1 MKSLRK
7 KFVKNIILVFLIVL
21 AVIFIVFAH
30 LMQLFFTNTV
40 TRLDVMENRLI
51 AKDVNMSISEYKNAT
66 EGLARNANLSDM
78 LVACATPEQFNTDHN
93 FGLVSESLS
102 RAQNSIAGGDSIIW
116 VYSLDYN
123 YMIISG
129 GKAEY
134 TDLIDDGIDLKN
146 KLKSTVILEYV
157 TPSGKSMFNIL
168 TPSFSNG
175 EICGITGTT
184 LDIVH
189 ILRSTNEKAVINNMI
204 TDCSI
209 IVPKLDAGLDVT
221 GYSEYFL
228 MDDTLMKRDLPL
240 NFANEYTNGMIATQ
254 GNGDDINGEKYLS
267 EIGSTGWYLTSFV
280 PNYTVMNAFFDNYTS
295 VTLLSF
301 ICLTV
306 AVIFIVGYSAY
317 RLTQPIKDLNELVLN
332 ISENK
337 PYVRLK
343 GDNEITRAA
352 DSLISMAQENDALLQ
367 DIIVLAGKIEGGE
380 LFTRFSDKNSDNTR
394 HKIKASLNYMLD
406 SISRIFGHLP
416 VGIAIIDEDKKI
428 IYLND
433 IILTLF
439 ELTPEEIMAGKHVAD
454 LTLIGP
460 QSISIIENEIEKCKK
475 HYKTN
480 NAELH
485 FMGRHVSFV
494 TVKFEYSQSMVKKDL
509 FLQVYLNQTELIEKI
524 QEQEQIFAYFEHL
537 SLVKKEAL
545 DRLATGDFKH
555 AIMEIGRRPSAPHLQ
570 TIYDDQQKMKVAFS
584 DTVNNI
590 ETIINQLNDATKAFA
605 DGNLYSAIDAG
616 MAKGKYGELVS
627 TANTAFDVILNYF
640 QSLPVPVRIIGT
652 DNHVK
657 FFNRASYDLGFRPGR
672 EVFCYDWYQNDLP
685 CETCPYITGI
695 KEITVKELSIE
706 IDGQRRYWKIYRN
719 PLLNKDNEI
728 VNILE
733 ICIDETNMV
742 ELKKAADSAN
752 MAKSTF
758 IANMSHE
765 IRTPMNAILGY
776 SQLLQ
781 MDSALSK
788 TNMDYVDTIR
798 RSGNH
803 LLSLI
808 NDILEMSK
816 IEAGKITLNKEQF
829 DLITLL
835 TDTRNMFVP
844 QMDAKGLEFLMD
856 IDGVSSAPLVGDMG
870 KTRQIIFNV
879 ISNAIKFTSE
889 GYVRLSA
896 STEPMENG
904 RIKFIALIKDTGA
917 GISPDETGRVFA
929 AFEQTSS
936 GIKSGV
942 GTGLGMA
949 ISRNFAKMMGGNLS
963 IQHSAIGE
971 GTTFCIEL
979 IFEPGADIA
988 AENMGKNYSRVKGI
1002 DRPMSVLVADNT
1014 DDSRDIL
1021 KILLEK
1027 LGFRLFM
1034 ADSYNEALRLWEA
1047 EKPGLVITDL
1057 SASGMGSVE
1066 LVRKIRSLSAGSTTP
1081 IMVLTANAL
1090 DHHKKAAL
1098 EAGAD
1103 VFMTKPFVMEN
1114 LLMEIDR
1121 LTGVQYLFE
1130 DSVSESA
1137 DSASSTNEQLDVDTA
1152 DTIRSAVMRGD
1163 YSSVASIARSIEVNC
1178 PRLAARLVE
1187 YADNF
1192 SKDSILNLLDGID

>member
-7 KFVKNIILVFLIVL
+7 KFVANIVIVFLLVL

-51 AKDVNMSISEYKNAT
+51 AEDVNMSISEYENAT

-78 LVACATPEQFNTDHN
+78 LAACKTPEQFNTDHN

-102 RAQNSIAGGDSIIW
+102 RAQSSISGGNSMIWAYSI
-116 VYSLDYN
+116 DNN
-123 YMIISG
+123 YMIMSG

-134 TDLIDDGIDLKN
+134 TDSIGNYQLFKDN
-146 KLKSTVILEYV
+146 LKSTVIIDYV
-157 TPSGKSMFNIL
+157 TPDGTSMFNII
-168 TPSFSNG
+168 TPAFSNG
-175 EICGITGTT
+175 VLCGTTGTT

-189 ILRSTNEKAVINNMI
+189 LLKSTNEKAVINNMI
-204 TDCSI
+204 TDCSL
-209 IVPKLDAGLDVT
+209 IVPTRDSSLQVT

-228 MDDTLMKRDLPL
+228 VDGELMKRILPAD
-240 NFANEYTNGMIATQ
+240 FINEYSEGIMTTKGGESSIE
-254 GNGDDINGEKYLS
+254 GEKYVS
-267 EIGSTGWYLTSFV
+267 SIGTTGWYLTSFV

-295 VTLLSF
+295 ITLFAF
-301 ICLTV
+301 ICLTA

-317 RLTQPIKDLNELVLN
+317 RLTQPIKDLNELVRS

-337 PYVRLK
+337 PYTRLK
-343 GDNEITRAA
+343 GNNEITLAA
-352 DSLISMAQENDALLQ
+352 DSLISMVQDNDALLQ
-367 DIIVLAGKIEGGE
+367 DITALAHKIEGGE
-380 LFTRFSDKNSDNTR
+380 LFTRFTEKNSDNTR
-394 HKIKASLNYMLD
+394 HEIKASLNHMLD

-428 IYLND
+428 IYVNE
-433 IILTLF
+433 IILNLF
-439 ELTPEEIMAGKHVAD
+439 DLTPDQITEGMSVSD
-454 LTLIGP
+454 LPLIGAT
-460 QSISIIENEIEKCKK
+460 SVSIIENEIEKCRRNHKSD
-475 HYKTN
+475 

-485 FMGRHVSFV
+485 LMGRHVSFA
-494 TVKFEYSQSMVKKDL
+494 TVKFEYSQSIVKKDL
-509 FLQVYLNQTELIEKI
+509 FLQVYSNQTELIEKI

-545 DRLATGDFKH
+545 DRLAAGDFKH
-555 AIMEIGRRPSAPHLQ
+555 AILEIGRRPSAPHLQ
-570 TIYDDQQKMKVAFS
+570 AIYDDQQKMKVAFG

-590 ETIINQLNDATKAFA
+590 ETIITQLNDATQAFA

-616 MAKGKYGELVS
+616 MAKGKYGELVG
-627 TANTAFDVILNYF
+627 TANTAFDVILSYF
-640 QSLPVPVRIIGT
+640 QSLPVPVRIIGP
-652 DNHVK
+652 DNRVR

-672 EVFCYDWYQNDLP
+672 EVFCYEWYQNDAP
-685 CETCPYITGI
+685 CDSCPYLTGI
-695 KEITVKELSIE
+695 KEVTIKELSLE
-706 IDGQRRYWKIYRN
+706 TEGRRSYWKIYRN
-719 PLLNKDNEI
+719 PLLNREGEI

-733 ICIDETNMV
+733 ICVDETNVV
-742 ELKKAADSAN
+742 ELKKSADSAN

-781 MDSALSK
+781 MDNELSK
-788 TNMDYVDTIR
+788 TNMEYVDTIR

-816 IEAGKITLNKEQF
+816 IEAGKIKLNKEQF
-829 DLITLL
+829 DLHTLL
-835 TDTRNMFVP
+835 TDTHNMFMP
-844 QMDAKGLEFLMD
+844 QMDAKGLEFRMD
-856 IDGVSSAPLVGDMG
+856 ADEVTPLPLVGDMG

-879 ISNAIKFTSE
+879 ISNAIKFTLE
-889 GYVRLSA
+889 GYVHLTAR
-896 STEPMENG
+896 TERTQNG
-904 RIKFIALIKDTGA
+904 RIKFTALVKDTGA
-917 GISPDETGRVFA
+917 GIAPEEIDSVFA

-936 GIKSGV
+936 GIKSGA

-949 ISRNFAKMMGGNLS
+949 ISRNFAKMMDGDLS

-971 GTTFCIEL
+971 GTTFLLEL
-979 IFEPGADIA
+979 LFDPGTESTT
-988 AENMGKNYSRVKGI
+988 ENEGKDYSRVKGI
-1002 DRPMSVLVADNT
+1002 DRPLSVLVADNT
-1014 DDSRDIL
+1014 DDDREIL

-1027 LGFRLFM
+1027 LGFKPLI
-1034 ADSYNEALRLWEA
+1034 ANDYSEAMRLWEA
-1047 EKPGLVITDL
+1047 DNPGLVITDL
-1057 SASGMGSVE
+1057 SASGSGNVDI
-1066 LVRKIRSLSAGSTTP
+1066 VRKIRSVAAGGATP
-1081 IMVLTANAL
+1081 ILVLSANAL

-1114 LLMEIDR
+1114 LLMEIER
-1121 LTGVQYLFE
+1121 LTGVHYIFDE
-1130 DSVSESA
+1130 SVQGTSQST
-1137 DSASSTNEQLDVDTA
+1137 DSTNEKLDA
-1152 DTIRSAVMRGD
+1152 EAAEAIRSAVMRGD
-1163 YSSVASIARSIEVNC
+1163 YGSVSTAAKAIEAQCPGIA
-1178 PRLAARLVE
+1178 AKLVE

-1192 SKDSILNLLDGID
+1192 SKDSILNLLDNIS

>member
-7 KFVKNIILVFLIVL
+7 KFVANIVIVFMIVL
-21 AVIFIVFAH
+21 AVIFVVFAQ

-51 AKDVNMSISEYKNAT
+51 AEDVNMRIAEYANAT

-78 LVACATPEQFNTDHN
+78 LVACKTPEQFNTDHN

-102 RAQNSIAGGDSIIW
+102 RAQSSIPGGNSSILA
-116 VYSLDYN
+116 YSVDYN
-123 YMIISG
+123 YMIVNG

-134 TDLIDDGIDLKN
+134 TYLLDEHIDLKN
-146 KLKSTVILEYV
+146 NLKSTVILEYI
-157 TPSGKSMFNIL
+157 TPEGASMFNIV
-168 TPSFSNG
+168 TPALSNG
-175 EICGITGTT
+175 ELCGITGTT
-184 LDIVH
+184 LDMVH
-189 ILRSTNEKAVINNMI
+189 LLNSTNEKAVINNMI

-209 IVPKLDAGLDVT
+209 IVPTLDVGLNVT
-221 GYSEYFL
+221 GYSEYFI
-228 MDDTLMKRDLPL
+228 TNGELMKRDFPL
-240 NFANEYTNGMIATQ
+240 DFISTYSDGMMTTTEGEIQ
-254 GNGDDINGEKYLS
+254 GEKYVS
-267 EIGSTGWYLTSFV
+267 SIGTTGWYLSSFV
-280 PNYTVMNAFFDNYTS
+280 PNSTVMNAFFDNYTS
-295 VTLLSF
+295 TTLTAF
-301 ICLTV
+301 IVLTA
-306 AVIFIVGYSAY
+306 AVIFIVGFSAY
-317 RLTQPIKDLNELVLN
+317 RLTQPIKDLNELVMN

-337 PYVRLK
+337 PYTRLK
-343 GDNEITRAA
+343 GNNEITRAA
-352 DSLISMAQENDALLQ
+352 DSLISMVRDNDALLL
-367 DIIVLAGKIEGGE
+367 DITALAHKIEGGD
-380 LFTRFSDKNSDNTR
+380 LFKRFTEKNSDNTR
-394 HKIKASLNYMLD
+394 HEIKASLNHMLD

-416 VGIAIIDEDKKI
+416 VGIAIIDEDNKI

-439 ELTPEEIMAGKHVAD
+439 ELTPEEIMAGKHVSD

-494 TVKFEYSQSMVKKDL
+494 TVKFEYSQSIVKKDL

-570 TIYDDQQKMKVAFS
+570 AIFDDQEKMKFAFS

-590 ETIINQLNDATKAFA
+590 EAIINQLNDATKAFA

-616 MAKGKYGELVS
+616 MAKGKYGELVG
-627 TANTAFDVILNYF
+627 TANTAFGVILNYF
-640 QSLPVPVRIIGT
+640 QSLPVPVRIIGA
-652 DNHVK
+652 DNRVK

-672 EVFCYDWYQNDLP
+672 GVFCYDWYQNDEP
-685 CETCPYITGI
+685 CDTCPYITGT
-695 KEITVKELSIE
+695 KELTVKEISLEIE
-706 IDGQRRYWKIYRN
+706 GRRRYWKIYRN
-719 PLLNKDNEI
+719 PLLNSEGEI

-733 ICIDETNMV
+733 ICIDETTVV

-781 MDSALSK
+781 MDSSLNK

-816 IEAGKITLNKEQF
+816 IEAGKIVLNKEPF
-829 DLITLL
+829 DIHTLL

-844 QMDAKGLEFLMD
+844 QMDVKGLEFRMD
-856 IDGVSSAPLVGDMG
+856 IDDVSAVPLVGDMG

-889 GYVRLSA
+889 GYVHLSA
-896 STEPMENG
+896 RTEPIENG
-904 RIKFIALIKDTGA
+904 HIKFIAFIKDTGA
-917 GISPDETGRVFA
+917 GISPEELDSVFA

-936 GIKSGV
+936 GIKSGA

-949 ISRNFAKMMGGNLS
+949 ISRNFAKMMDGDLT
-963 IQHSAIGE
+963 IEHSAIGE
-971 GTTFCIEL
+971 GTTFRIEL
-979 IFEPGADIA
+979 IFEPGADQK
-988 AENMGKNYSRVKGI
+988 AESTEKNYSTVKGI
-1002 DRPMSVLVADNT
+1002 DRPMSVLVADNS
-1014 DDSRDIL
+1014 DDSREIL
-1021 KILLEK
+1021 RILLEK
-1027 LGFRLFM
+1027 LGFTLFV
-1034 ADSYNEALRLWEA
+1034 ANDYDEALRLWED

-1057 SASGMGSVE
+1057 SLSGSSNVE
-1066 LVRKIRSLSAGSTTP
+1066 LVRKIRSMTSGNATP

-1090 DHHKKAAL
+1090 DNHKKAAL

-1103 VFMTKPFVMEN
+1103 VFMTKPFVMET
-1114 LLMEIDR
+1114 LLKEIER
-1121 LTGVQYLFE
+1121 LTGVQYLFDHSSDE
-1130 DSVSESA
+1130 TEPPA
-1137 DSASSTNEQLDVDTA
+1137 DSADETLDAEMVE
-1152 DTIRSAVMRGD
+1152 TIRSAVMRGD
-1163 YSSVASIARSIEVNC
+1163 YSTVTSTAKSIEAKC
-1178 PRLAARLVE
+1178 PRISAKLVE

-1192 SKDSILNLLDGID
+1192 SKDSILNLLDSMS